1 MEFSETKI
9 SIYFGG
15 NTDSVT
21 SHAIFVSGKNKF
33 LASGSYDKTI
43 NFWNLTNY
51 TFVSTLLG
59 IDSKDWSLLSF
70 QETENSEPHSICKH
84 DNGEIVMW
92 SD

>member
-1 MEFSETKI
+1 MEFSVTKI

-43 NFWNLTNY
+43 NFRNLTNY

-59 IDSKDWSLLSF
+59 INYGVLSLLSF
-70 QETENSEPHSICKH
+70 QETENSKPYIINRKKQ
-84 DNGEIVMW
+84 W
-92 SD
+92 